1 MGYEAY
7 RKTGLGGSV
16 EILVVNRSVGHAE
29 AGPAHVKANN
39 SAPVRV
45 MEGGMESTLQSL
57 GPLFTLANGNLETK
71 GAVKPSMSLGSPLTV
86 LENRFPLTFFF
97 FFSEL

>member
-7 RKTGLGGSV
+7 RNTGFEGSA

-29 AGPAHVKANN
+29 AGPAHAKANN

-45 MEGGMESTLQSL
+45 VEGRMESTLQGL
-57 GPLFTLANGNLETK
+57 GLLFTLANGNLETK
-71 GAVKPSMSLGSPLTV
+71 GAVKPSMPLGSPLTV
-86 LENRFPLTFFF
+86 LKNSFPLTFFF
-97 FFSEL
+97 K